1 MLELKSDH
9 PNITNSHNCI
19 AVIYEQKSDYT
30 HALESYEKELG
41 NHIRPSFAIC
51 KFFSRNFETVTSLS
65 TS

>member
-9 PNITNSHNCI
+9 PNITNSHNSI

-41 NHIRPSFAIC
+41 IHI
-51 KFFSRNFETVTSLS
+51 
-65 TS
+65 